1 MAFKFKGIN
10 IPIVSTWDPK
20 GTRKAQTGLQKF
32 GSFATRAF
40 DGLALAAGAF
50 AVKFGVD
57 AVKAAAEAEKSELR
71 LAKAL
76 ENTTKATDAQIDA
89 TEKYITKV
97 QFATGI
103 NDNDLRDSLGNLLVA
118 TRDVTKAQKLQAL
131 ALDISAGTGKDLS
144 TVSAALTKAYNGN
157 FGSITRLGVPLEEA
171 IVKSKDFTEVQKVL
185 TSTFGGQSAAA
196 AETYEGKLK
205 RLNEQFGEMQEEVGF
220 LLLDQ
225 LQPLMKWVSSPE
237 GGKVIEDFGKAFATA
252 IKAAADALP
261 GILSALK
268 KIGGVASGLGID
280 PSTFMNAPMLA
291 AAAAFRLT
299 PGPIQIKAL
308 AAIAAYA
315 ATDNAISEKFDS
327 EIGDSQAFFDTK
339 IKETGTLYN
348 TGKKYSVG
356 GFTNTGK
363 INMGSRGYSVP
374 GQAPQQ
380 VVNINVSGQVMD
392 PEGTARAINKL
403 LAQSK
408 RRAGLY

>member
-1 MAFKFKGIN
+1 
-10 IPIVSTWDPK
+10 
-20 GTRKAQTGLQKF
+20 LQKF
-32 GSFATRAF
+32 GSFATKAF
-40 DGLALAAGAF
+40 DGLAIAAGAF

-71 LAKAL
+71 LAKTL
-76 ENTTKATDAQIDA
+76 QNTTKATNAQIEA
-89 TEKYITKV
+89 TEDYITTT
-97 QFATGI
+97 QFATGV
-103 NDNDLRDSLGNLLVA
+103 NDNDLRESLEKLLVA
-118 TRDVTKAQKLQAL
+118 TKDVTKAQELQAL

-144 TVSAALTKAYNGN
+144 TVSTALTRAYNGQ
-157 FGSITRLGVPLEEA
+157 FGSITRLGIPLDEA
-171 IVKSKDFTEVQKVL
+171 IVKSKDFDAVQKQL
-185 TSTFGGQSAAA
+185 AKTFEGQSAAA
-196 AETYEGKLK
+196 AETMEGKLA
-205 RLNEQFGEMQEEVGF
+205 RLNERWTEMQEEVGV
-220 LLLDQ
+220 LLLEN
-225 LQPLMKWVSSPE
+225 LEPLMKWVSSPE
-237 GGKVIEDFGKAFATA
+237 GGKVIDDFGKAFSSALQ
-252 IKAAADALP
+252 AAAEELP

-268 KIGGVASGLGID
+268 KIGAVAGGLGID

-299 PGPIQIKAL
+299 PGPIQLKAL

-327 EIGDSQAFFDTK
+327 EIGDSQAFFNNK

-356 GFTNTGK
+356 GFTNTGN
-363 INMGSRGYSVP
+363 INSGANRYSVP

-380 VVNINVSGQVMD
+380 NVTINMNGTVVD